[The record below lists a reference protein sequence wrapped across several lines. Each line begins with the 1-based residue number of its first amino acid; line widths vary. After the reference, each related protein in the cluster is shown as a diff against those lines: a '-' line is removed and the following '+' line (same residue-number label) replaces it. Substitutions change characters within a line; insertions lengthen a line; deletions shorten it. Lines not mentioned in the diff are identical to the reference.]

1 MSTGFDVYALQCS
14 TPSHSF
20 KVLVGRRYT
29 RGVVFGEKGAVI
41 VGGSDCGKVYVFDVK
56 SLTLAQLITH
66 GKPSSNNRDLII
78 SGSSDDDS
86 SICIWQKLVRWFNR

>member
-1 MSTGFDVYALQCS
+1 MIDNMSTGFDVYALQRS

-20 KVLVGRRYT
+20 EVPVGRRYT

-56 SLTLAQLITH
+56 SSTLAQLITH
-66 GKPSSNNRDLII
+66 GKPTSLIQAI
-78 SGSSDDDS
+78 IVKVIFLRPGFIDFS
-86 SICIWQKLVRWFNR
+86 L